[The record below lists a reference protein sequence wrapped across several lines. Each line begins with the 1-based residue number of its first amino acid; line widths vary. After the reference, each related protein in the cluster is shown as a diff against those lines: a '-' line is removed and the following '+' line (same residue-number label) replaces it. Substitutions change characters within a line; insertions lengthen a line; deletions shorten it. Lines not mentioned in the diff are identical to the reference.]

1 MLTKGRGAGRDG
13 MDAEKTPLRATEPQF
28 IGDVS

>member
-1 MLTKGRGAGRDG
+1 MLTKGRGRDG
-13 MDAEKTPLRATEPQF
+13 MDAEKAPLRSTEPWF